1 MNSLQLG
8 ELSVISKQAGIT
20 FIWQGEEVRS
30 VTVLNHQIEALR
42 AFLDA
47 HVSHERRVGFRVP
60 LRPLS
65 EAMRQAFDVRLK
77 NRGKEHSTQAV
88 DLSLTGILVEAS
100 DSDFKEGDQITATL
114 CLSADCVSLNAN
126 VVRRN
131 GNLVALHFPACMQNG
146 ELDPP
151 ESLLNIYRTLELE
164 WLKSRVQGT

>member
-8 ELSVISKQAGIT
+8 ELSLESKQTGVT
-20 FIWQGEEVRS
+20 FIWQGEQVRS

-47 HVSHERRVGFRVP
+47 HVSQERRVGFR
-60 LRPLS
+60 
-65 EAMRQAFDVRLK
+65 EQ
-77 NRGKEHSTQAV
+77 STHAV
-88 DLSLTGILVEAS
+88 DLSLTGILVEAPGS
-100 DSDFKEGDQITATL
+100 DLNEGDQITATL

-126 VVRRN
+126 VVRCN
-131 GNLVALHFPACMQNG
+131 GDLVALHFPACMQNG